1 MSRTLLNVRATD
13 RRPNADFSQISLGVV
28 VGVGTSSAVKAT
40 TVAGMVT
47 IAMWG
52 LLVASALSAFIRFS
66 ERAEREAADCRS
78 LEDVRVRHSW
88 ITVCFGL
95 ALSSAVVAIAFP
107 SLHAD
112 ARFALWIT
120 AAVASAFGVVQ
131 LNRRSWTRQQ

>member
-28 VGVGTSSAVKAT
+28 VGVSTSSAVKAT

-52 LLVASALSAFIRFS
+52 LLVASALSAFIRFA
-66 ERAEREAADCRS
+66 ERAEREAADCHS
-78 LEDVRVRHSW
+78 LEAVRLRHSW

-95 ALSSAVVAIAFP
+95 ALSCAVVAVAFP
-107 SLHAD
+107 ALHTD
-112 ARFALWIT
+112 ARFALW
-120 AAVASAFGVVQ
+120 S
-131 LNRRSWTRQQ
+131 SMD